1 MERVELLEEL
11 RLRERSL
18 CGGEL
23 YAYSE
28 RREDEEPAEDVAL
41 GEGDRPLL
49 ACYERCVSH

>member
-49 ACYERCVSH
+49 ACYERCMSH